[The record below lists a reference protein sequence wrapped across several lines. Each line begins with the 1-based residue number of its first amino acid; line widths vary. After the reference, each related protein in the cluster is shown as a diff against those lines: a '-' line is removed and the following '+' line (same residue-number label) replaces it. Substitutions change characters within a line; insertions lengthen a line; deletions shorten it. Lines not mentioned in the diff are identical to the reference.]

1 MSIVVYMDGSAN
13 VKPAI
18 LCNLIQVKMAV
29 FKRRT
34 NAGEGKKEKD
44 LCLLFILVL
53 LTVKINMLIHKLKVS
68 CLRSEDVV

>member
-44 LCLLFILVL
+44 LP
-53 LTVKINMLIHKLKVS
+53 M
-68 CLRSEDVV
+68 

>member
-34 NAGEGKKEKD
+34 NAGKGWVVEED
-44 LCLLFILVL
+44 L
-53 LTVKINMLIHKLKVS
+53 
-68 CLRSEDVV
+68 RRDG

>member
-34 NAGEGKKEKD
+34 NAGEGKP
-44 LCLLFILVL
+44 
-53 LTVKINMLIHKLKVS
+53 
-68 CLRSEDVV
+68 